1 MPPLSAMNYLIEFYR
16 GAGNI
21 KLRGGLDERSLVI
34 EISGRREIKILVS
47 IFDPSYESVQEFV
60 EYLIDT
66 YRRAEIGFDR
76 LDLWVPKDL
85 YDAASREVEEG
96 RARGDRWAS
105 KVTVRS
111 LDRTF
116 APDLEAKPL
125 SRGKGLQITENSQV
139 RSNAIVDA
147 VKRKSSQVASNQI
160 TPDMRELVQ
169 EVGRDLAEE
178 ISRNLEMFI
187 RGLLSSDLKKEDPEL
202 IHRLHELERRIELLE
217 SFIKILGSYGSVPP
231 LPRPSF
237 GDLNEPVIEGLPKQ
251 KTGIEREKETIAPK
265 IEENIHD
272 ERPHDVM
279 LEGGSAEDVLS
290 EIFNNPW
297 VSILRRKGEDLES
310 ESD

>member
-1 MPPLSAMNYLIEFYR
+1 MDYLIEFYR

-34 EISGRREIKILVS
+34 EISGRREIKVLVS

-60 EYLIDT
+60 DYLIDS
-66 YRRAEIGFDR
+66 YRRAGIGFDW

-85 YDAASREVEEG
+85 YATANKEVEEG
-96 RARGDRWAS
+96 KAKGDRWAS

-111 LDRTF
+111 LDRSF
-116 APDLEAKPL
+116 APDLEVKSASKEV
-125 SRGKGLQITENSQV
+125 RDLQIPRNSQV
-139 RSNAIVDA
+139 ARSNAIADDA
-147 VKRKSSQVASNQI
+147 VKSKSSQVARSNQMM
-160 TPDMRELVQ
+160 PDMRKLVQ
-169 EVGRDLAEE
+169 EVGKGLAEE
-178 ISRNLEMFI
+178 ISRNLGMFI
-187 RGLLSSDLKKEDPEL
+187 RDLLSSDLKKEDPEL

-217 SFIKILGSYGSVPP
+217 SFIKILGSYGSVPSF
-231 LPRPSF
+231 PRPSSQ
-237 GDLNEPVIEGLPKQ
+237 DLSEPVIERLPKQ
-251 KTGIEREKETIAPK
+251 KTGIEREKETTSPK
-265 IEENIHD
+265 IEENIHN

-279 LEGGSAEDVLS
+279 SEGGSAEDVLS

>member
-1 MPPLSAMNYLIEFYR
+1 MDYLIEFYR

-169 EVGRDLAEE
+169 ESGDVYKGPTILR
-178 ISRNLEMFI
+178 
-187 RGLLSSDLKKEDPEL
+187 PQ
-202 IHRLHELERRIELLE
+202 ERR
-217 SFIKILGSYGSVPP
+217 S
-231 LPRPSF
+231 RT
-237 GDLNEPVIEGLPKQ
+237 D
-251 KTGIEREKETIAPK
+251 T
-265 IEENIHD
+265 
-272 ERPHDVM
+272 
-279 LEGGSAEDVLS
+279 
-290 EIFNNPW
+290 
-297 VSILRRKGEDLES
+297 
-310 ESD
+310 

>member
-1 MPPLSAMNYLIEFYR
+1 MDYLIEFYR

-187 RGLLSSDLKKEDPEL
+187 RDLLSSDLKKEDPEL

-251 KTGIEREKETIAPK
+251 KTGIEREKETAAPK

-279 LEGGSAEDVLS
+279 LGGSAEDVLS